1 MMNATFYFNLKL
13 VLKIFTFF
21 PDFFGYVGK
30 LLNKKGKVNFKIYD
44 VASWSTNNYNKHI
57 ARYLKM

>member
-1 MMNATFYFNLKL
+1 MLNTSFYFILKL

-21 PDFFGYVGK
+21 PDFFRYVGK
-30 LLNKKGKVNFKIYD
+30 LLDKKATVNFKIYD